1 MLANLVHFTA
11 HLLHL
16 AAEFLKSPIALIR
29 RRALAMPSISVD
41 CPFHLLGKPFGG
53 VVHAG
58 GTKILDGHL
67 HVADPALHVLGA
79 TALGLVPRLIRP
91 GESLLES
98 LHHLAPLALQL
109 LGFLVAPG
117 FAEFGDL
124 AFEFLHSP
132 SKFFTLLRSR
142 SAVLLEPLPDF
153 LHLALQ
159 LPGHLLNLA
168 HLVLESF
175 GLLVLTVPQS
185 GKLAFD
191 GVGPLLQFL
200 MPSLYFSSV
209 GLDLVT
215 LMFTH
220 FTPLLLFT
228 AAKMAANL
236 FYSVANLAQLVS
248 QFLAGIGLAFSQLAK
263 FTLDASRVLL

>member
-16 AAEFLKSPIALIR
+16 AAEFLESPIARVR

-58 GTKILDGHL
+58 GTKILDGHP

-79 TALGLVPRLIRP
+79 TALGLVPRLIRT
-91 GESLLES
+91 GESLLEA
-98 LHHLAPLALQL
+98 LHHLAPFALQP
-109 LGFLVAPG
+109 LGFIVAPR

-124 AFEFLHSP
+124 ASEFLHSP
-132 SKFFTLLRSR
+132 SKLFALLRSR
-142 SAVLLEPLPDF
+142 SAVLLEPLPDL

-159 LPGHLLNLA
+159 PPGHLLNLA
-168 HLVLESF
+168 QLVLEF
-175 GLLVLTVPQS
+175 LGLLVLAVPQLA
-185 GKLAFD
+185 KLASD

-200 MPSLYFSSV
+200 TASHNLLSV
-209 GLDLVT
+209 GLGLAA
-215 LMFTH
+215 FTH
-220 FTPLLLFT
+220 FTSLMILFT

-236 FYSVANLAQLVS
+236 FHSVANLTQLAS
-248 QFLAGIGLAFSQLAK
+248 EFLAGIGLAFSQLAK